1 DGLALGVGRLRSDGS
16 ELPEDHGP
24 SAALDAQ
31 SPSGTVIDGRKSWRC
46 DEGRV
51 DDELSGR
58 HRSFNYERGNAQWNG
73 NNPLRTLPSS
83 YSLGEISLDDFH
95 QFSVG
100 IFFRSIHHKESHF
113 L

>member
-1 DGLALGVGRLRSDGS
+1 ADRSREELAGRLDGLALGVGRLRSDGS

-58 HRSFNYERGNAQWNG
+58 HRSFNYERGNANIIPLEPLDLKNMLKLFGRFPNG
-73 NNPLRTLPSS
+73 C
-83 YSLGEISLDDFH
+83 
-95 QFSVG
+95 
-100 IFFRSIHHKESHF
+100 
-113 L
+113 